1 MLEGLVLKQEL
12 KKLGIT
18 SKKLALQTGLHWTTI
33 SRKMNTNNFSET
45 DKIVFGKVLEDSGGD
60 PSIVWPEWNII
71 SKKDQVKVIE
81 PEAVEL
87 TQGVKL
93 VEGSILSKPTGLI
106 HIPNFGNLDLWIRI
120 LSSDIECD
128 QFMSGQIFALEK
140 ITDMDGL
147 IFGGTYY
154 VYSFDFEGL
163 RIIQSTNDQKIIN
176 LIPFNK
182 KLSPHTYS
190 LVKKL
195 DIYRVKGMISW
206 L

>member
-1 MLEGLVLKQEL
+1 MLEGLVLKHEL

-18 SKKLALQTGLHWTTI
+18 SKKLALQTGLHWTTV
-33 SRKMNTNNFSET
+33 SRKMNNNQFNEA
-45 DKIVFGKVLEDSGGD
+45 DKIVFGKVLENAGGD
-60 PSIVWPEWNII
+60 PSIVWADWKLINKKESVQII
-71 SKKDQVKVIE
+71 DVEST
-81 PEAVEL
+81 EL

-93 VEGSILSKPTGLI
+93 VEGSIISKPSGSI

-128 QFMSGQIFALEK
+128 QFMSGQVFALEK
-140 ITDMDGL
+140 IKDLDGL
-147 IFGGTYY
+147 IYGGTYY
-154 VYSFDFEGL
+154 VYCPDFEGL
-163 RIIQSTNDQKIIN
+163 RIIQSSNDKNKIT

-190 LVKKL
+190 LSKKM
-195 DIYRVKGMISW
+195 DIYKVKGMISW